1 MYNVIQID
9 KNVNAEGLIAECETL
24 ERAERICEEV
34 RKTWEDTYIE
44 EERYMLDKQILDLR
58 GHIEP
63 IRVEA
68 GDNHYTFKLTEG
80 DKELEILVS
89 YDGWDIINER
99 CYELV
104 GEPTNKQLEE
114 KITKQEVEIERLKE
128 KIEMQ
133 EQIIESLNERR

>member
-1 MYNVIQID
+1 MYNVVQID
-9 KNVNAEGLIAECETL
+9 ESVNAISVIAECETL
-24 ERAERICEEV
+24 QEAEHICKEA
-34 RKTWEDTYIE
+34 RKTWEETYIE
-44 EERYMLDKQILDLR
+44 EEKYMLDKQVIDLR

-63 IRVEA
+63 VQVSA
-68 GDNHYTFKLTEG
+68 GDNHYSFKLAEG

-89 YDGWDIINER
+89 YDGWDIISEE
-99 CYELV
+99 CCELV
-104 GEPTNKQLEE
+104 GEPTNKQLEK

>member
-9 KNVNAEGLIAECETL
+9 KNVNADGLIAECETL
-24 ERAERICEEV
+24 GRAERICKEA
-34 RKTWEDTYIE
+34 RKTWGDTYIE
-44 EERYMLDKQILDLR
+44 EEKYMLDKQIIDLR

-63 IRVEA
+63 IQVSA
-68 GDNHYTFKLTEG
+68 GDNHYSFKLAEG

-99 CYELV
+99 CCELV
-104 GEPTNKQLEE
+104 GEPTNKQLED
-114 KITKQEVEIERLKE
+114 KITKQEVEIEKLKE